1 MCLKTELK
9 KKTLRSGRNRRPV
22 AMEMFN
28 VFLFSTGVFRSRST
42 QMEWFDPMD
51 NVTEADYYSFTAA
64 MAAMS

>member
-1 MCLKTELK
+1 MEEIED
-9 KKTLRSGRNRRPV
+9 PV

-28 VFLFSTGVFRSRST
+28 VFLFSTGVFRSRSA